1 MRLAM
6 QKKFINNIVL
16 FLMGILLLSI
26 FFACMEEP
34 FIEPSKVP
42 YSVLRLGNLS
52 ANLDEITVLIDGEVV
67 NPGLQNLQKNS
78 FTDYFDVVAG
88 RRDFVIQDPQTG
100 EVLWQKQVDANSFE
114 EQTMFYAGY
123 YHPSID
129 TTTIAWVSYSDAY
142 TYLSKDPPPD
152 SLYVYFIHAVGD
164 NYKVVNDTVRTDSS
178 RQIYVEATWTEIA
191 GTDTTVE
198 TETILEGMIYGDV
211 AATTLA
217 ENHYRFV
224 IRRDDATDEL
234 LAVVEG
240 DYTAGK
246 WAWHYFAGQTS
257 DATIVVEERD
267 PLPPRAK

>member
-1 MRLAM
+1 M

-34 FIEPSKVP
+34 FIEPSQVP

-52 ANLDEITVLIDGEVV
+52 TNLDEINVTIDGEIV
-67 NPGLQNLQKNS
+67 NPGLQNLPRNS

-88 RRDFVIQDPQTG
+88 RRQFVITNPQTG
-100 EVLWQKQVDANSFE
+100 DTLWQKQVDANSFE
-114 EQTMFYAGY
+114 EQTMFYSGF
-123 YHPSID
+123 YHSNID
-129 TTTIAWVSYSDAY
+129 TTTIGWVSYSDAF
-142 TYLSKDPPPD
+142 TYLSKEPPPD
-152 SLYVYFIHAVGD
+152 SLYVYFIHAVAD

-178 RQIYVEATWTEIA
+178 RQITVDAMWTEID
-191 GTDTTVE
+191 GTDTTVV
-198 TETILEGMIYGDV
+198 TETILEGMVYGDV

-217 ENHYRFV
+217 ENHYRFI
-224 IRRDDATDEL
+224 IRRDDTTEEL
-234 LAVVEG
+234 LAVEEG

-246 WAWHYFAGQTS
+246 WAWHYFTGQTS
-257 DATIVVEERD
+257 DAEIVVEQRD